1 MRKFFLILFMFVSAF
16 IYAETYHFDFV
27 ETGDDVDWLVF
38 NNDTGE
44 DLEIR
49 YQFFSTCN
57 SCKVKD
63 GEKIKIRIEVH
74 ASKGA
79 RVSVPVRFEL
89 HAMDGKPRFSEWFM
103 DGKHNDINIYLKKD
117 KGWTF

>member
-44 DLEIR
+44 DL
-49 YQFFSTCN
+49 
-57 SCKVKD
+57 
-63 GEKIKIRIEVH
+63 
-74 ASKGA
+74 
-79 RVSVPVRFEL
+79 
-89 HAMDGKPRFSEWFM
+89 
-103 DGKHNDINIYLKKD
+103 
-117 KGWTF
+117 